1 MALNRNSKYILTSD
15 NHIYKWV
22 ENKEYYL
29 KMTPWEDGEDR
40 RVSPN
45 DIGEYTRISFSS
57 AMTKL
62 NLIWNSG
69 VFTWRFNGDNYMVY
83 PNIKPSLDGES
94 FNPLHK
100 APTHDF
106 PNEWTDR
113 DGERR
118 ISHDYYRICF
128 YQGKIYWAKN
138 SHYYPQIML
147 LKFEGMDVPPDWRKH
162 VKWAN
167 FKHCRPI
174 FKEVYNIEK
183 RKHEWERI

>member
-1 MALNRNSKYILTSD
+1 MALNRNSKYILTSN

-22 ENKEYYL
+22 ENKGYYL

-45 DIGEYTRISFSS
+45 EIGEYTRISFSS
-57 AMTKL
+57 AMAKL
-62 NLIWNSG
+62 NLLWNGG
-69 VFTWRFNGDNYMVY
+69 VFTWRFNGDNYKVY

-94 FNPLHK
+94 FNSLHK

-106 PNEWTDR
+106 PHEWTDR
-113 DGERR
+113 NGERR
-118 ISHDYYRICF
+118 INHDYYRICF
-128 YQGKIYWAKN
+128 YQGKIYWAKI
-138 SHYYPQIML
+138 SQYYPQIYL
-147 LKFEGMDVPPDWRKH
+147 LRFEGIDVPPAWSKH
-162 VKWAN
+162 VRWAN

-183 RKHEWERI
+183 RKNEWQRI

>member
-1 MALNRNSKYILTSD
+1 MALNRNSKYILTS
-15 NHIYKWV
+15 NNNIYKWV
-22 ENKEYYL
+22 ENKGYYL

-45 DIGEYTRISFSS
+45 EIGEYTRISFSS
-57 AMTKL
+57 AMAKL
-62 NLIWNSG
+62 NLLWNGG
-69 VFTWRFNGDNYMVY
+69 VFTWRFNGDNYKVY

-94 FNPLHK
+94 FNSLHK

-106 PNEWTDR
+106 PHEWTDR
-113 DGERR
+113 NGERR

-128 YQGKIYWAKN
+128 YQGKIYWAKI
-138 SHYYPQIML
+138 SQYYPQIYL
-147 LKFEGMDVPPDWRKH
+147 LKFEGIDVPPAWSKH
-162 VKWAN
+162 VRWAN

-183 RKHEWERI
+183 RKNEWQRI